1 MISTDL
7 EKHPEFKK
15 ALDDSENQVVA
26 RIQFKKNGKPLVDE
40 DGYEEFLFDMNSD
53 TFVELELDD

>member
-1 MISTDL
+1 LISTDL

-26 RIQFKKNGKPLVDE
+26 RIQFKKKWKAFSG
-40 DGYEEFLFDMNSD
+40 
-53 TFVELELDD
+53 